1 MKNIININN
10 INKKIEKSKRKA
22 IGGLVF
28 GIGLIFLL
36 VGAMTQ
42 VYSAVIGVLIALGI
56 WIIGG
61 AIVTLMF
68 GSEKKG
74 PTSQV

>member
-1 MKNIININN
+1 MDKGR
-10 INKKIEKSKRKA
+10 RKA
-22 IGGLVF
+22 LGGLVF

-36 VGAMTQ
+36 IGAMTQ
-42 VYSAVIGVLIALGI
+42 VYPTTTGVIIALAI

-61 AIVTLMF
+61 AIATLIF
-68 GSEKKG
+68 GGEKKG